1 MRVRVVAGASVMSVV
16 CSIGVAWSPPAG
28 AVSAPEVVAEG
39 LDEPYKLS
47 FGADGNLYVAEA
59 GRGGAG
65 PCVDPPERPDGDPPP
80 VCFGTSG
87 AVTRVVGGDGAQSRV
102 VEGLPSVS
110 GAEGADAVGPTDVVM
125 AADGALLV
133 TVGLGGNVNT
143 RADFG
148 TGGTRLGTVLRAVPG
163 GATTVYADLALFESV
178 SDPDATQPGAEGVGE
193 GGDSNPFGSE
203 LVGDDLYVVDAG
215 GNDLVRVR
223 AGAVE
228 LVSLFPFGSTPAPP
242 FLGAPPGTMIP
253 LQPVPTSVDRAPDG
267 TLRVGEVTGFPFPAG
282 AADVYR
288 VVAATGEVGVA
299 ASGLTHIMDLDHD
312 AAGNLYVAQL
322 SRRSLLEGEPAPEVV
337 QLRPDGTRK
346 ILLDASQLRGAPT
359 GLTVGPDGM
368 LYVSL
373 GLAGAGGGRV
383 VRVDPTAA
391 GDEASAAACPP
402 SRIPGSGFGD
412 LADTVHREAIE
423 CLAWWDVVGGVTPDR
438 FAPDQTATRGAV
450 ATMLARVLE
459 ESGTVLPGA
468 PPDAFTDDADSPHHL
483 RINQLAALGLVRGFG
498 DGSFRPSQVVTRAQ
512 LATLLVQAHE
522 RLYGDLAPGADAF
535 TDDETSV
542 HEANINA
549 AHAAGWVLGR
559 TATVFEPQGGALR
572 GQTATVLAR
581 FLATL
586 AEGGS
591 VVLPSAVG

>member
-16 CSIGVAWSPPAG
+16 CSVGVAWSPPAG

-65 PCVDPPERPDGDPPP
+65 PCADPPGGPEDQGPM
-80 VCFGTSG
+80 CFGTTG

-110 GAEGADAVGPTDVVM
+110 GAEGAEAIGPTDVVM
-125 AADGALLV
+125 AADGSLLV

-143 RADFG
+143 RAEFG

-163 GATTVYADLALFESV
+163 GATTVYADLALFESL

-203 LVGDDLYVVDAG
+203 LVGNDLFVVDAG
-215 GNDLVRVR
+215 GNDLLRVR

-228 LVSLFPFGSTPAPP
+228 LVSLFPFGSAAAPP

-267 TLRVGEVTGFPFPAG
+267 TLRVGELTGFPFPAG

-288 VVAATGEVGVA
+288 VSATGEVGVV
-299 ASGLTHIMDLDHD
+299 ASGLTQIMDLDHD
-312 AAGNLYVAQL
+312 LAGNLYVAQL
-322 SRRSLLEGEPAPEVV
+322 SRRSLLEGQPLPEVV

-373 GLAGAGGGRV
+373 GLAGSGGGQV
-383 VRVDPTAA
+383 VRVDPTEA

-402 SRIPGSGFGD
+402 ARIPGSGFGD

-438 FAPDQTATRGAV
+438 FAPDQSATRGAV

-459 ESGTVLPGA
+459 ESGTVLPEA

-483 RINQLAALGLVRGFG
+483 RINQLASLGLVRGFG

-542 HEANINA
+542 HEANIDA
-549 AHAAGWVLGR
+549 AHAAGWVKGR
-559 TATVFEPQGGALR
+559 TATTFEPQGGASR